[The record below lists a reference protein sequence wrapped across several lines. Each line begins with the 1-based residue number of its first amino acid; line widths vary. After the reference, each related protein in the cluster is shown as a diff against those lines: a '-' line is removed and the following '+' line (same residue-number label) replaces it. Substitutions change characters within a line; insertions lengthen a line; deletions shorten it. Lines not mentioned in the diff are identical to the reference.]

1 MPPTEKFVFEKLLK
15 NEYKYEVIGGQH
27 ITQADHEI
35 IIANYTTETLPYA
48 PQSLVY
54 KQVVI
59 WVNLS
64 KEEKALVVTVD
75 NQRIQKPESN
85 MDKVKL
91 KTNQIVILFLAR
103 LQHIQYVRI
112 LHFLFILGNQGPRSG
127 WKSM

>member
-1 MPPTEKFVFEKLLK
+1 MPRTEKFVFEKLLK
-15 NEYKYEVIGGQH
+15 NEYTYEVIGGQH

-91 KTNQIVILFLAR
+91 IKLLFYFLVR
-103 LQHIQYVRI
+103 LQHIQYVPI
-112 LHFLFILGNQGPRSG
+112 LHFLFILGNQGPRSR
-127 WKSM
+127 WKPM